1 MSKPLSVS
9 VGARYRLEQLLGRGG
24 MGSVYRAYDRLTDQW
39 VALKLVP
46 VGPSFDRPAEGEH
59 SPWGHAETVGLSL
72 DGLVT
77 GVKRALAATPRPS
90 ALAQTLNGDLQAM
103 LSSRASHVHVGT
115 EQPGKPTSQLWA
127 RMALAQ
133 EFRTLAALR
142 HPHIISV
149 LDYGFVKQSQP
160 FFTMELLENAQ
171 TLSIAS
177 KELSLEQRALLLVQL
192 LRALSYLHRH
202 GILHR
207 DLKPANVMVRVESGA
222 RVVKLLDFGLARA
235 RLQLQARHGEL
246 VGTEQAF
253 LFDRRCMVLR
263 QRRLGIGK
271 SGRQVGSGR
280 ERKRAVWCECT
291 ATPHRNGS
299 QSGDPFSLGL
309 APLTHE

>member
-59 SPWGHAETVGLSL
+59 SPWGHAETMGLSL

-177 KELSLEQRALLLVQL
+177 KELSLEPPRNFAPRPQASERDGAGGEWRAGGEAARLWAGAGTAAATSTSR
-192 LRALSYLHRH
+192 RAGGNPVIH
-202 GILHR
+202 G
-207 DLKPANVMVRVESGA
+207 SGA
-222 RVVKLLDFGLARA
+222 V
-235 RLQLQARHGEL
+235 
-246 VGTEQAF
+246 
-253 LFDRRCMVLR
+253 
-263 QRRLGIGK
+263 
-271 SGRQVGSGR
+271 
-280 ERKRAVWCECT
+280 
-291 ATPHRNGS
+291 
-299 QSGDPFSLGL
+299 
-309 APLTHE
+309 